1 MPGSRDHPGNS
12 PDYTALISDV
22 RGRSQQWA
30 PAGWAWYAQGEQ
42 LVLLEADGEG
52 WQATLLVAPAPQE
65 GLLGLIT
72 GVDNG
77 ALGYLLVRNPPE
89 LPADRGL
96 ALLIAQ
102 ALGQLLLSG
111 RLEKLE
117 QSHAAVLH
125 LAHEANGALLQAE
138 FFQRVH
144 DILAAHLGALGL
156 YIAASTAEGGL
167 PAMLYQPAADSRLPA
182 EQECDYPLRRF
193 LPALVATMQ
202 SRLENKQQFDD
213 ATIPVAAMLI
223 PLLDDQGSALGAAM
237 LSRALVHGPFSRADQ
252 QFFAQVCAQI
262 TARLVRSHRDA
273 HLAHSA
279 ESRTDQLTRLNAR
292 LHEEVAERE
301 RAERLQRSLYE
312 IAELSSQTIETDAFY
327 AQLHAIIGRLV
338 YAKNCFIALYEP
350 AEDLVSFPYYVD
362 EKVPFSPPRKA
373 KRGLTEYVIRR
384 GEPTLLFMED
394 DKRLMDAGEIAF
406 VSVGGGEDAFSWL
419 GVPLHDQDLVCGVLA
434 IQSYDPAHMHTQ
446 RDVELMTF
454 VSHHVST
461 ALSRKRA
468 AGALQLAYQEMEERV
483 QDRTRQLDTAN
494 ARLKYDN
501 LHDQLTRLPNRTY
514 FNLRLDEAWQRL
526 LQDGT
531 RFSLIFLD
539 LDRFK
544 HINDNYGHHL
554 GDVLL
559 VSAGYRMEQSL
570 RHVDTLA
577 RLGGDEFA
585 MLLPDTPNAEI
596 AEDLGRRLIASFDN
610 PIVLA
615 ERTLFTTCSMGIVLA
630 DPQYH
635 DGPDQVL
642 RDADAAMYQAKAR
655 GRDGYVL
662 YNSSLRDQLSGLVD
676 QETALRR
683 ALKRQDELLPFV
695 QAIVDGRDGKISS
708 LESLVRWHQ
717 PATGW
722 LTPDHFLPAAEN
734 SRLIARLDVYMLE
747 RLCEWLAAA
756 PTDTPDVHLNCSS
769 LSVIRPEWAKNVMD
783 ALSRHGIDPSRLHIE
798 LTEGALISDP
808 AQAKRTLD
816 ALREGGV
823 STVLD
828 DFGTGYASLSYVH
841 QFKFDT
847 IKIDKSFVLGITSDP
862 RCAPIVRSILVLA
875 EGLGVGVIAE
885 GVETVAIRDALL
897 DIGPMHLQGYLFAR
911 PRPIEGLD
919 MHELQEQVYRGVS
932 AV

>member
-1 MPGSRDHPGNS
+1 
-12 PDYTALISDV
+12 
-22 RGRSQQWA
+22 
-30 PAGWAWYAQGEQ
+30 
-42 LVLLEADGEG
+42 
-52 WQATLLVAPAPQE
+52 
-65 GLLGLIT
+65 
-72 GVDNG
+72 
-77 ALGYLLVRNPPE
+77 
-89 LPADRGL
+89 
-96 ALLIAQ
+96 
-102 ALGQLLLSG
+102 
-111 RLEKLE
+111 
-117 QSHAAVLH
+117 
-125 LAHEANGALLQAE
+125 
-138 FFQRVH
+138 
-144 DILAAHLGALGL
+144 
-156 YIAASTAEGGL
+156 
-167 PAMLYQPAADSRLPA
+167 
-182 EQECDYPLRRF
+182 
-193 LPALVATMQ
+193 
-202 SRLENKQQFDD
+202 
-213 ATIPVAAMLI
+213 
-223 PLLDDQGSALGAAM
+223 
-237 LSRALVHGPFSRADQ
+237 
-252 QFFAQVCAQI
+252 
-262 TARLVRSHRDA
+262 
-273 HLAHSA
+273 
-279 ESRTDQLTRLNAR
+279 
-292 LHEEVAERE
+292 
-301 RAERLQRSLYE
+301 
-312 IAELSSQTIETDAFY
+312 
-327 AQLHAIIGRLV
+327 
-338 YAKNCFIALYEP
+338 
-350 AEDLVSFPYYVD
+350 
-362 EKVPFSPPRKA
+362 
-373 KRGLTEYVIRR
+373 
-384 GEPTLLFMED
+384 
-394 DKRLMDAGEIAF
+394 
-406 VSVGGGEDAFSWL
+406 
-419 GVPLHDQDLVCGVLA
+419 
-434 IQSYDPAHMHTQ
+434 
-446 RDVELMTF
+446 
-454 VSHHVST
+454 
-461 ALSRKRA
+461 
-468 AGALQLAYQEMEERV
+468 
-483 QDRTRQLDTAN
+483 
-494 ARLKYDN
+494 
-501 LHDQLTRLPNRTY
+501 
-514 FNLRLDEAWQRL
+514 
-526 LQDGT
+526 
-531 RFSLIFLD
+531 
-539 LDRFK
+539 
-544 HINDNYGHHL
+544 
-554 GDVLL
+554 VLL

>member
-1 MPGSRDHPGNS
+1 MLGSREYLGNS
-12 PDYTALISDV
+12 PDDASPIATV
-22 RGRSQQWA
+22 RASLQAWA
-30 PAGWAWYAQGEQ
+30 PAGWAWYLGKTD
-42 LVLLEADGEG
+42 LVLAASEGSAWAKSATVDQLQQQIANENLLCLSTGEG
-52 WQATLLVAPAPQE
+52 GAAEGCLLLRRPADLPANTDIAATIAATLLHYDVHCLQ
-65 GLLGLIT
+65 L
-72 GVDNG
+72 
-77 ALGYLLVRNPPE
+77 
-89 LPADRGL
+89 ADTL
-96 ALLIAQ
+96 ALHRILL
-102 ALGQLLLSG
+102 AL
-111 RLEKLE
+111 
-117 QSHAAVLH
+117 ADA
-125 LAHEANGALLQAE
+125 ANGALDAAE
-138 FFQRVH
+138 FFQLTHR
-144 DILAAHLGALGL
+144 ILNDKLGEVYFHIVACEVGSTTAHVLIYDSAP
-156 YIAASTAEGGL
+156 AASPEAPRAWLPMLLQRAMQL
-167 PAMLYQPAADSRLPA
+167 PAVCGEDMPAGVVA
-182 EQECDYPLRRF
+182 C
-193 LPALVATMQ
+193 AL
-202 SRLENKQQFDD
+202 
-213 ATIPVAAMLI
+213 
-223 PLLDDQGSALGAAM
+223 PLLDEAQQVAGAAAVWRPA
-237 LSRALVHGPFSRADQ
+237 SPVPFTANETE
-252 QFFAQVCAQI
+252 FFAQVCQQVAV
-262 TARLVRSHRDA
+262 RLVRSRRDA
-273 HLAHSA
+273 LLERAAGVRADELA
-279 ESRTDQLTRLNAR
+279 RLNAR

-301 RAERLQRSLYE
+301 RAELLQRSLYE
-312 IAELSSQTIETDAFY
+312 ITELSSQALEMDAFY

-362 EKVPFSPPRKA
+362 ERVPFSPPRQA

-384 GEPTLLFMED
+384 GEPVLLYLED
-394 DKRLMDAGEIAF
+394 DARLMAEGEIAF
-406 VSVGGGEDAFSWL
+406 VSIGGGEDAFSWL
-419 GVPLHDQDLVCGVLA
+419 GVPLHDQEVVCGVLA
-434 IQSYDPAHMHTQ
+434 IQSYDPAHVHNQ
-446 RDVELMTF
+446 SDVELMTF
-454 VSHHVST
+454 VSRHVST
-461 ALSRKRA
+461 ALARKRA
-468 AGALQLAYQEMEERV
+468 AHALQLAYQEMEERV
-483 QDRTRQLDTAN
+483 QDRTRQLDTMN

-526 LQDGT
+526 LADGT
-531 RFSLIFLD
+531 RFSVIFLD

-570 RHVDTLA
+570 RHEDTLA

-585 MLLPDTPNAEI
+585 ILLPDTPSAETG
-596 AEDLGRRLIASFDN
+596 EELGQRLIASFDN

-615 ERTLFTTCSMGIVLA
+615 ERTLFTTCSIGIVLA

-655 GRDGYVL
+655 GRDGYVV

-695 QAIVDGRDGKISS
+695 QAIVDGRDGRISS
-708 LESLVRWHQ
+708 LESLVRWRQ
-717 PATGW
+717 PSAGW
-722 LTPDHFLPAAEN
+722 LTPDRFLPAAEN

-756 PTDTPDVHLNCSS
+756 PAETPDVHLNCSS

-783 ALSRHGIDPSRLHIE
+783 ALERHHVDPARLHLE

-875 EGLGVGVIAE
+875 DGLGVGVIAE
-885 GVETVAIRDALL
+885 GVETVEIRDALL
-897 DIGPMHLQGYLFAR
+897 SIGPMHLQGYLFAR
-911 PRPIEGLD
+911 PRPIAGLD
-919 MHELQEQVYRGVS
+919 MQELQEQAYRGVR
-932 AV
+932 AA